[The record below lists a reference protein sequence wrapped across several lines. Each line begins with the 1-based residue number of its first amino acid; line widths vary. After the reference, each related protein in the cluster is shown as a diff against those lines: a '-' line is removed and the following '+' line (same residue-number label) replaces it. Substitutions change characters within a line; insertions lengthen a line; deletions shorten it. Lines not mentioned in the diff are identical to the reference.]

1 MGTFLS
7 TLVDSDDRHF
17 EDRQYTPNHDDV
29 EVVRGYLMLWVP
41 TELANAII
49 DDAQYWS
56 KANYTVT
63 SPDDSSTLIT
73 EFHGSYCFL
82 LTPKLLDMIGT
93 QKFVKVRKVGFK
105 ITSHDQGFCS
115 ENNFPSKYMG
125 SWTWFEAAIIREV
138 EGDTR
143 NEQSGSTDS
152 LQSHIQRIMN
162 ESGETTEDG
171 MQVVIVKNPRKPDS
185 RIWHVQRNIRA
196 LRNDTI
202 HEVTWSDEDY
212 EEPGEDEMKF
222 IDMTGAGRGIG
233 FVQSLKHGDRIA
245 VLARAMF
252 PAWANF
258 INKIEVEIFYRDLFS
273 QAINH
278 MKSEIVL
285 WALIL
290 AFISWKLSPCR
301 TLDLDLDV
309 ETVLEMLTPVWYSV
323 DRKSVGTVLC
333 PSCDNSTRLGP

>member
-82 LTPKLLDMIGT
+82 LTPKLSDMIGT

-105 ITSHDQGFCS
+105 ITSHDQGFCNES
-115 ENNFPSKYMG
+115 NFPSTSYSISVNWTTDEFRPFGYLGKYMG

-245 VLARAMF
+245 VLARAMV
-252 PAWANF
+252 N
-258 INKIEVEIFYRDLFS
+258 
-273 QAINH
+273 
-278 MKSEIVL
+278 
-285 WALIL
+285 
-290 AFISWKLSPCR
+290 AFF
-301 TLDLDLDV
+301 
-309 ETVLEMLTPVWYSV
+309 ESV
-323 DRKSVGTVLC
+323 SKRI
-333 PSCDNSTRLGP
+333 